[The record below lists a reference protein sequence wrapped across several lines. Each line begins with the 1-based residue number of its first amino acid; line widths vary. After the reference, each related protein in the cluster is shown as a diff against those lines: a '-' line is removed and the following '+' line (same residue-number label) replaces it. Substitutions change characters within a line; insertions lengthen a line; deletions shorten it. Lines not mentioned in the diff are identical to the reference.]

1 MAIRAALLRSLL
13 DEIWRCSQAHRVP
26 LGDALDLRNAQIV
39 EGASGGKTIK
49 ATSGNGESVQFG
61 TTFGLREID
70 FLETT
75 DRLKAIYSACV
86 VDLTDPDT
94 GDEPTDCEIYACVR
108 KKCVAR
114 KRIMA
119 DFLTMYR

>member
-26 LGDALDLRNAQIV
+26 LGEALDLRNAQIV
-39 EGASGGKTIK
+39 EGASGGRTIK
-49 ATSGNGESVQFG
+49 ATAGNGESVTFG

-70 FLETT
+70 FLDAT
-75 DRLKAIYSACV
+75 DRLKQLYSRCV
-86 VDLTDPDT
+86 SDLTDAVT
-94 GDEPTDCEIYACVR
+94 GDEPTDCEIVQCIS
-108 KKCVAR
+108 KKCVGR

-119 DFLTMYR
+119 DFLPMNR